1 MLGMDSAYVS
11 AKDVK
16 TIQKML
22 SGLDAEI
29 PQLRITMESQQ
40 ANARRILLDQRDND
54 SANAEVDREGYP

>member
-29 PQLRITMESQQ
+29 SQLRIAMESQQ
-40 ANARRILLDQRDND
+40 ANVRRILLDQRDSD
-54 SANAEVDREGYP
+54 SANAEIDREGYP

>member
-22 SGLDAEI
+22 SGPDAEI

>member
-1 MLGMDSAYVS
+1 MHSVYVS

-40 ANARRILLDQRDND
+40 ANVRRILLDQRDND

>member
-22 SGLDAEI
+22 SGLNAEI
-29 PQLRITMESQQ
+29 SQLRIAMESQQ
-40 ANARRILLDQRDND
+40 ANVRRILLDQRDSD
-54 SANAEVDREGYP
+54 SANAEIDREGYP

>member
-29 PQLRITMESQQ
+29 SQLRITMESQQ
-40 ANARRILLDQRDND
+40 ANVRRILLDQRNND
-54 SANAEVDREGYP
+54 SANAEIDREGCP

>member
-1 MLGMDSAYVS
+1 MHSVYVS

>member
-40 ANARRILLDQRDND
+40 ANVRRILLDQRDND

>member
-1 MLGMDSAYVS
+1 MDSAYVS

-29 PQLRITMESQQ
+29 SQLRITMESQQ

>member
-1 MLGMDSAYVS
+1 MDSAYVS

-29 PQLRITMESQQ
+29 SQLRIAMESQQ
-40 ANARRILLDQRDND
+40 ANVRRILLDQRDND
-54 SANAEVDREGYP
+54 SANAEIDREGHP